1 MVLVS
6 GEAGIG
12 KTRLVSE
19 AGRDLKKDDIQLH
32 GGAVDLARG
41 DVPFG
46 ILRSSLRSLIHRHGL
61 ETVRRWAGPDASKM
75 TVLAGDLAPAS
86 DIVSDPIVVIDAFR
100 GLLSRLSGERFV
112 WWAVEDLHW
121 ADPLGRDAVR
131 YVVQLM
137 QPPER
142 LLVSCTLRTH
152 DEAPT
157 PEMSLFLSELIR
169 SPRTQRISLET
180 LETDQVEVQ
189 LASLRGGGVGRPL
202 VERVMAL
209 SDGVPFLVEE
219 LVAGGL
225 TATGPLPSSATE
237 LMLSRLASLDARA
250 QVVVRAASVA
260 PDRLLDQWLGPVT
273 AMAATDLE
281 EALRVLVQGR
291 VIDMGGS
298 FGEYQLP
305 PRTDARSRLRG
316 DASGRAG
323 AVARPLGRS
332 AFRARRARARSGD
345 EGGDRASLDRCR
357 RRGSRLR
364 ALRSRR
370 PVRRS

>member
-19 AGRDLKKDDIQLH
+19 AGRDLKKDDILLH

-61 ETVRRWAGPDASKM
+61 ETVRRWIGPDTGKM

-86 DIVSDPIVVIDAFR
+86 ELVSDPIVVIDAFR

-112 WWAVEDLHW
+112 WWAVEDLQW

-152 DEAPT
+152 DETPT
-157 PEMSLFLSELIR
+157 PEMSEFLSELIR
-169 SPRTQRISLET
+169 SPRAQRISLEA
-180 LETDQVEVQ
+180 LNPDQVEVQ
-189 LASLRGGGVGRPL
+189 LASLRAGDGSRPL

-209 SDGVPFLVEE
+209 SDGVPFIVEE

-225 TATGPLPSSATE
+225 TATGPIPSSAAE
-237 LMLSRLASLDARA
+237 LMLSRLASLDAGA

-260 PDRLLDQWLGPVT
+260 PDRLQDQLLGAVT
-273 AMAATDLE
+273 AMAPTDLE
-281 EALRVLVQGR
+281 EALRVLVHRR

-298 FGEYQLP
+298 FGEYHFHHALMREAVSVAMLP
-305 PRTDARSRLRG
+305 AERARWHAGWAEALSALEGPERDL
-316 DASGRAG
+316 ATQVKIAHHWAG
-323 AVARPLGRS
+323 AGVVDRAFES
-332 AFRARRARARSGD
+332 AIEAARAAG
-345 EGGDRASLDRCR
+345 
-357 RRGSRLR
+357 
-364 ALRSRR
+364 
-370 PVRRS
+370 